1 MASGG
6 RLAETVPAFPLGNDP
21 ETLFKTH
28 AQWLLRALR
37 QRFGAA
43 VAEDLV
49 QETYL
54 RLMRQRNPVEIH
66 KPKAYLLHVARNAF
80 FDDFRRKRRR
90 EETETREI
98 AFQAQISP
106 AEQDQALILKN
117 LILSMPPKLRDVF
130 VLNRFGGM
138 NNQAIADHLGIR
150 PKTVEWRM
158 TQALAYCAAALRPSK

>member
-6 RLAETVPAFPLGNDP
+6 RLAETVPAFPPGNDP

-54 RLMRQRNPVEIH
+54 RLMRQRQPVEIL
-66 KPKAYLLHVARNAF
+66 KPKAYLLHLARNAF
-80 FDDFRRKRRR
+80 FDDFRRYHRR
-90 EETETREI
+90 ETETRELALQAPI
-98 AFQAQISP
+98 AP
-106 AEQDQALILKN
+106 VEQNQALKEVV
-117 LILSMPPKLRDVF
+117 LSMPPKLRDVI
-130 VLNRFGGM
+130 VLNRFGGL
-138 NNQAIADHLGIR
+138 NNQAIADRLGIR
-150 PKTVEWRM
+150 PKTVESRM
-158 TQALAYCAAALRPSK
+158 TQALAYCAAALRPSS